1 MGRALIGLV
10 GVLLAI
16 LVPSRASALISGGEG
31 NDALADPGWP
41 KGAEAIFNDPGRVAW
56 WEGPSFGGGQSHA
69 ECRGDAKSLQA
80 ALDRFGKLDVKT
92 KRVVVHD
99 GVGHSFWL
107 APNSE
112 PDKLKG
118 AEVDWVFMVWEP
130 DAWKRLRQ
138 MPARFKPNDAG
149 DDSEP
154 ASQIDVFTAN
164 IRWSDIAVP
173 AGIDVTDQR
182 LEAHGFAAA
191 DGIVIEGRTTD
202 LATRQPVAATMR
214 LERIEPQKRGYLYTI
229 AGESKADA
237 KGRWVLK
244 NVPAGWYRVVVAA
257 DGFVPRVA
265 GHERFDGQPQWKSF
279 DTGLA
284 SSTVV
289 AGRVI
294 DESGKPLADVDVRL
308 DDVEPQAGGVYESPH
323 EYKFK
328 TTAEGGFRMEQVP
341 AGKAK
346 ISIHK
351 PGYCRPGPGRPSRRQ
366 RKTSNCGWSDRAA
379 FT

>member
-1 MGRALIGLV
+1 
-10 GVLLAI
+10 
-16 LVPSRASALISGGEG
+16 
-31 NDALADPGWP
+31 
-41 KGAEAIFNDPGRVAW
+41 
-56 WEGPSFGGGQSHA
+56 
-69 ECRGDAKSLQA
+69 
-80 ALDRFGKLDVKT
+80 
-92 KRVVVHD
+92 
-99 GVGHSFWL
+99 
-107 APNSE
+107 
-112 PDKLKG
+112 
-118 AEVDWVFMVWEP
+118 MVWQP
-130 DAWKRLRQ
+130 DAWKRLHKL
-138 MPARFKPNDAG
+138 PARFKPNDAG

-154 ASQIDVFTAN
+154 TSQIDVFTAN

-173 AGIDVTDQR
+173 PGIDVTDQR

-214 LERIEPQKRGYLYTI
+214 LELIEPQKRGYLYTI

-237 KGRWVLK
+237 EGRWVLK

-257 DGFVPRVA
+257 TFRAALA

-289 AGRVI
+289 AGWVI

-308 DDVEPQAGGVYESPH
+308 DDVKPQAGGFTNRRTNTSSRPPPKEVSSI
-323 EYKFK
+323 
-328 TTAEGGFRMEQVP
+328 EQVP

-351 PGYCRPGPGRPSRRQ
+351 PGYCRPGPRPAITTPKEDIELRMVRSGSIHVTVEFAGKRPQ
-366 RKTSNCGWSDRAA
+366 E
-379 FT
+379 